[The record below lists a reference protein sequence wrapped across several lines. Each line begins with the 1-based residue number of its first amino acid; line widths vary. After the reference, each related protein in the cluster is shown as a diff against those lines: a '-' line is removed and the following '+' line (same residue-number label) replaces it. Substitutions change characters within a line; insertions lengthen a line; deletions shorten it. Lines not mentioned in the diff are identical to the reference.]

1 MRRLAC
7 WVLIVLLALPTFA
20 QEPKLTIA
28 FVGDSMADGL
38 WGAMFRRLGKDK
50 CLAQRVSLIRKARNG
65 TGLTRQDQFDWIAE
79 IAKIVDDSHPDLF
92 IGSFGINDRQ
102 SIVEKDKHVI
112 PYPSAEFDQR
122 YTALVIDMLNTA
134 TAQGAAMNLVGL
146 PVMMEAEANADAGAK
161 NKIFQEAV
169 RQVGSERVT
178 YVSPWTSGSDS
189 YKTYLPLSHTGMVLV
204 RATDGIH
211 FTRIGYDM
219 VMDSLYPSVLTSLKA
234 RGFNPEVDCRQTSVR

>member
-1 MRRLAC
+1 
-7 WVLIVLLALPTFA
+7 
-20 QEPKLTIA
+20 
-28 FVGDSMADGL
+28 MADGL

-178 YVSPWTSGSDS
+178 YVSPWTSGPTPTKPTSP
-189 YKTYLPLSHTGMVLV
+189 YLIRVWFWYVRRTVFISPVSAMIWLWILSIRL
-204 RATDGIH
+204 
-211 FTRIGYDM
+211 
-219 VMDSLYPSVLTSLKA
+219 
-234 RGFNPEVDCRQTSVR
+234 C